1 MYICVAAAAA
11 KLDDGVDVEDEVFV
25 VNKLLFRLFSLLF
38 IDVINGVD
46 SWCSDC

>member
-1 MYICVAAAAA
+1 MYICVAATAA

-25 VNKLLFRLFSLLF
+25 VNKLLLRLFSF
-38 IDVINGVD
+38 IDVNGVD